1 MLEDDLRFVGSITG
15 GATTDRLQAACID
28 RELESKYSFADAC
41 FVKHIPILLDHH
53 FYFTTRSHGDVCA
66 DVDYVLLELGLIP
79 GAVPEVD
86 VGSSGGNS
94 SRETMNGVAILRE
107 HK

>member
-1 MLEDDLRFVGSITG
+1 MGPITG
-15 GATTDRLQAACID
+15 LAATDRLGAARVD
-28 RELESKYSFADAC
+28 GEFKAKYSFADAC

-53 FYFTTRSHGDVCA
+53 FYFTMRSHRDVCA